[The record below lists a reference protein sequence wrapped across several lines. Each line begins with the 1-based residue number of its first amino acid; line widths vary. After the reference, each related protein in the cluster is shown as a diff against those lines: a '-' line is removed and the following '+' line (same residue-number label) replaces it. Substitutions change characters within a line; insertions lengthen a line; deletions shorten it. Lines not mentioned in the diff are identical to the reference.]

1 MWDSVSA
8 EDIDSIVGPFT
19 NSDKSLQFENTKST
33 IDQFVDITID
43 REISL
48 YEAADMWD
56 SVSAE
61 DMDSI
66 VGPFTS
72 NIMDTYID
80 EAQDN
85 EFSLS

>member
-1 MWDSVSA
+1 
-8 EDIDSIVGPFT
+8 
-19 NSDKSLQFENTKST
+19 
-33 IDQFVDITID
+33 VDITID

>member
-1 MWDSVSA
+1 MW
-8 EDIDSIVGPFT
+8 PFT
-19 NSDKSLQFENTKST
+19 SNQAT
-33 IDQFVDITID
+33 
-43 REISL
+43 
-48 YEAADMWD
+48 DMWD

-80 EAQDN
+80 EAQDD